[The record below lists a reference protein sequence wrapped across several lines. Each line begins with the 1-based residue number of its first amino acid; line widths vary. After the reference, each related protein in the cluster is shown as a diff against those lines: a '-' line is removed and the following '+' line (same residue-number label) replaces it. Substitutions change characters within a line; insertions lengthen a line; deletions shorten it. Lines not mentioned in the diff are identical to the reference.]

1 MSLKHHQINRSATTP
16 HSLNSIRLQSST
28 IMSPKAPIK
37 RLNNSKSDDENNEL
51 NNFASN
57 LTYVNNQES
66 TNGQTEVGYVLINKL
81 GNQQDDDLVLNLKYE
96 MRDNLIAYLNRLTR
110 SYSARISATKRRAN
124 C

>member
-1 MSLKHHQINRSATTP
+1 
-16 HSLNSIRLQSST
+16 
-28 IMSPKAPIK
+28 MSPKAPIK